1 MSCYY
6 PLLGLPDGIHS
17 SLTYSVFTLNQAS
30 VEVRT
35 PHRHSLELALYRRQ
49 ESGGGWMLV
58 DRLSA
63 AADGGIVARSQDY
76 GLAPG
81 DLLVGVPVPVES
93 TSEANPELL
102 PRPASKRLDRAPVA
116 ERCSLGF
123 HWQGVSSSYQGEFPV
138 RMAELQR
145 GTMVSFDP
153 LLHASVPGARTLLCL
168 INISRQDDPA
178 PLRLEV
184 LEAHSRSLIHSLSW
198 RRNACGLLELPAERE
213 PGSELVFRST
223 DAVGIPIFLSL
234 REDAGA
240 ASMSVEHTHPPTELF
255 WEPDRLAGARA
266 IKQTWLGAVAR

>member
-6 PLLGLPDGIHS
+6 PLLGLPEGLHS

-30 VEVRT
+30 GDVRT
-35 PHRHSLELALYRRQ
+35 PQRHGLELALYRRQ
-49 ESGGGWMLV
+49 DDGGAWTLV

-63 AADGGIVARSQDY
+63 AADGGIVARSRDY

-93 TSEANPELL
+93 ASESAPELL
-102 PRPASKRLDRAPVA
+102 PLPASKRQDRAPVA

-123 HWQGVSSSYQGEFPV
+123 HWNGVSSSYQGEFPL

-168 INISRQDDPA
+168 INISRRDDPT

-184 LEAHSRSLIHSLSW
+184 LDAHSRRLVHSLSW
-198 RRNACGLLELPAERE
+198 RRNACCLLELSADRE

-234 REDAGA
+234 RDDAGA

-255 WEPDRLAGARA
+255 WEQDRLAGARA